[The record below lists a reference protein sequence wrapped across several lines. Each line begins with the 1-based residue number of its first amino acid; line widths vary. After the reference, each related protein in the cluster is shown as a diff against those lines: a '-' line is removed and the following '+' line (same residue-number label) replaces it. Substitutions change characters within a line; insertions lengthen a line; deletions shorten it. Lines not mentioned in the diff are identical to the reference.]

1 MSDESKRRQYDQY
14 GHAAFTNASG
24 GFSGFDGFDFNGMED
39 IFGDLFGNM
48 FGGRSSRSSSNR
60 RQDGAD
66 LLYRM
71 TISFDEAVHGT
82 KRDIK
87 VEVEDECDNCK
98 GQGGFGSHTC
108 PECKGTG
115 TVTKQQSTMFGSFYL
130 ELLVVIVV
138 VLVLLLIEFVLIA
151 MVRVELL
158 NLKLLLLLFLRE

>member
-24 GFSGFDGFDFNGMED
+24 GFSGFDGFDFSGMED

-71 TISFDEAVHGT
+71 TISLMKLF
-82 KRDIK
+82 
-87 VEVEDECDNCK
+87 
-98 GQGGFGSHTC
+98 
-108 PECKGTG
+108 
-115 TVTKQQSTMFGSFYL
+115 M
-130 ELLVVIVV
+130 ELKEI
-138 VLVLLLIEFVLIA
+138 
-151 MVRVELL
+151 
-158 NLKLLLLLFLRE
+158 LKLK